1 MIVVPNHLTEQW
13 GADILILYPN
23 AKVLVATKKDF
34 EKKNRKRFLSRI
46 ATGDYDLI
54 VIGHSQFEKVPMSIE
69 RQQTI
74 LQRQLDEII
83 EGISELKYQRGQ
95 NFTVK
100 QLEKAKKSIQAKLD
114 KIKRPK
120 QKRRYCDL

>member
-1 MIVVPNHLTEQW
+1 M
-13 GADILILYPN
+13 
-23 AKVLVATKKDF
+23 
-34 EKKNRKRFLSRI
+34 
-46 ATGDYDLI
+46 I

>member
-1 MIVVPNHLTEQW
+1 
-13 GADILILYPN
+13 
-23 AKVLVATKKDF
+23 
-34 EKKNRKRFLSRI
+34 
-46 ATGDYDLI
+46 
-54 VIGHSQFEKVPMSIE
+54 MSIE

>member
-1 MIVVPNHLTEQW
+1 MGRRYSHSLSECKGTCGNQK
-13 GADILILYPN
+13 G
-23 AKVLVATKKDF
+23 F
-34 EKKNRKRFLSRI
+34 EKKNRKCFLSRI

-100 QLEKAKKSIQAKLD
+100 QLEKAKRAFSKT
-114 KIKRPK
+114 
-120 QKRRYCDL
+120 